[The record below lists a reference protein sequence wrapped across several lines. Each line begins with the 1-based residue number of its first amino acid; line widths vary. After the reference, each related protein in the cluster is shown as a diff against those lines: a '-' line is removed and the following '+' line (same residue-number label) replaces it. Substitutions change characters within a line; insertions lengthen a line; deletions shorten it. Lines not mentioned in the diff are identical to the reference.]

1 MSIENPSLESAR
13 ACTDGDRGVL
23 IVTGASGNL
32 GKAVVSKFIAEGY
45 KVIGTV
51 IPNDPVPMNF
61 PPDKFEKA
69 VVDLMNEDDSGKF
82 VRSVIDKY
90 KSIDA
95 VVLTVGGFTMGTI
108 ADTSAADIMKQYK
121 LNFETAYNIAR
132 PSFVQ
137 MMKQNSGRI
146 FIIGSRPGLQAWHDN
161 GMVAY
166 GLAKSLVV
174 RLAELMNIEAKGH
187 NVVTSVVVPS
197 TIDTPQNRKA
207 MPDIDFANWVKPD
220 DIANVIYYHCT
231 DEAAAL
237 RETVIKVY
245 NNA

>member
-1 MSIENPSLESAR
+1 MTIQNSPL
-13 ACTDGDRGVL
+13 GVRGVS
-23 IVTGASGNL
+23 IITGASGNL
-32 GKAVVSKFIAEGY
+32 GQAVVSKFITEGF

-61 PPDKFEKA
+61 PPDKFEKV
-69 VVDLMNEDDSGKF
+69 VVDLISEEDSEKF
-82 VRSVIDKY
+82 IRSVIDKY
-90 KSIDA
+90 KNIDA
-95 VVLTVGGFTMGTI
+95 AVLTVGGFAMGSI
-108 ADTSAADIMKQYK
+108 ADTSTADIMKQYK

-137 MMKQNSGRI
+137 MMKQNNGRI
-146 FIIGSRPGLQAWHDN
+146 FIIGSRPGLQAWHGN

-166 GLAKSLVV
+166 GLAKSLVF

-197 TIDTPQNRKA
+197 TIDTQQNRKA
-207 MPDIDFANWVKPD
+207 MPDADFTNWVKPD
-220 DIANVIYYHCT
+220 DIANVIYYHCS
-231 DEAAAL
+231 DEASAL

-245 NNA
+245 NNS